1 MPDVLVDNDV
11 VIKSIS
17 YGFAEEMLSLLQS
30 HGLSAAILTVSRFM
44 IFNKMKR
51 LRSLLN
57 REVTLDELG
66 QILGLFNPIEP
77 NEAELALAAE
87 FEDAARTCNLELD
100 GGESQLFA
108 ILLQRALRL
117 MLTGDKRAIRAIEAI
132 GGSRLSVPSVAC
144 LEQLIISLVGEMGI
158 SNMRSIICSEKA
170 VDKTLAI
177 CFRCSTSD
185 FDTQP
190 IIQGLVSYASDVR
203 RSAPRSVIASDG
215 LFVPVP

>member
-17 YGFAEEMLSLLQS
+17 YGFTDEMLSLLQS
-30 HGLSAAILTVSRFM
+30 HDLSPAILAVSHFM
-44 IFNKMKR
+44 ISNKMKR
-51 LRSLLN
+51 LKSFLL
-57 REVTLDELG
+57 REVALAELS

-87 FEDAARTCNLELD
+87 FEDAARTLNLELD
-100 GGESQLFA
+100 SGESQLFA

-132 GGSRLSVPSVAC
+132 AGSKFDVPAVAC
-144 LEQLIISLVGEMGI
+144 LEQLIISLVGEIGVG
-158 SNMRSIICSEKA
+158 NLRSIICSEKA

-177 CFRCSTSD
+177 CFRCSMPD
-185 FDTQP
+185 FDPQP
-190 IIQGLVSYASDVR
+190 IMQGLASYASDVR
-203 RSAPRSVIASDG
+203 RSAPRAVIASDG
-215 LFVPVP
+215 LFDLVP